1 MDKELL
7 IKDLC
12 GRLPYNL
19 KVKCLSD
26 FNHDWFN
33 FCMIDIRDNEA
44 YITSFEPYI
53 NKYVEIES
61 IRPYLFPLSSM
72 SNEQIEELKELCS
85 MYDPYHDYDSYENWG
100 VEVFRKHIHSDKYNF
115 SFNMK
120 VIEWLNKN
128 HFDYNHLIEKNM
140 AIDATGLNIY

>member
-12 GRLPYNL
+12 GRLPYSL
-19 KVKCLSD
+19 KVLFLRD
-26 FNHDWFN
+26 FNRI
-33 FCMIDIRDNEA
+33 CYKLSLIDVQDNEV

-61 IRPYLFPLSSM
+61 IKPYLFPLSSM

-100 VEVFRKHIHSDKYNF
+100 IEIFNKHIHSDKYNF
-115 SFNMK
+115 RFNMK

-128 HFDYNHLIEKNM
+128 HFDYNHLIEKDM